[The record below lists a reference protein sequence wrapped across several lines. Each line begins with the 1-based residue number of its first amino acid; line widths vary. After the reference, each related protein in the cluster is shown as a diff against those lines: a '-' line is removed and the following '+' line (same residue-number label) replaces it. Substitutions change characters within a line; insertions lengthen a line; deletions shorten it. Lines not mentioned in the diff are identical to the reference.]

1 MIPASCHACTS
12 SPQCLTISS
21 CQVEELGY
29 HVNIYILFSYSG
41 VNLDISF
48 RNNALSPCACIT
60 SLFHMPVCSTTNKRW
75 DLVEYFSPRG
85 WSTTGFVLSVAGC
98 FLVRAHQELLS
109 SSSLFTLSHSSW
121 RRAVCS
127 FLMLICGYKPLP
139 VSAQGAAINFVG
151 NEDISPK
158 WRSVSCP
165 SCLTWAGGETK
176 GSY

>member
-1 MIPASCHACTS
+1 MW
-12 SPQCLTISS
+12 
-21 CQVEELGY
+21 
-29 HVNIYILFSYSG
+29 IYILFSHSS

-60 SLFHMPVCSTTNKRW
+60 SLFHMPVCSTTNKCW
-75 DLVEYFSPRG
+75 DLVEYGARQPLCCLWLGVF
-85 WSTTGFVLSVAGC
+85 W
-98 FLVRAHQELLS
+98 VRAHQELLS
-109 SSSLFTLSHSSW
+109 SSSSFTLSRSSW
-121 RRAVCS
+121 KRAVCS

-158 WRSVSCP
+158 WRSVSCS

-176 GSY
+176 GSR